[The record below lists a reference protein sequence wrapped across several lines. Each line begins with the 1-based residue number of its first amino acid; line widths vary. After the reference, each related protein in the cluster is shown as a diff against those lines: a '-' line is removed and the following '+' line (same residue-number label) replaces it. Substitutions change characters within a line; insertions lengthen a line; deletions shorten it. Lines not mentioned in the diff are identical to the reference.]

1 MTIIQIDPLGTTTLL
16 CVSSTIDDTVGD
28 EDLRSTTYTGLTTTI
43 TSSGPSPRHVD
54 VHMANRY
61 VDSLSD
67 TQLVQMVEMLDQKEE
82 DMLMTLEH
90 RLVAQSPV
98 EGVPV
103 VQAQPLTQQVQNGQT
118 QPKVY
123 QKTKNV

>member
-1 MTIIQIDPLGTTTLL
+1 
-16 CVSSTIDDTVGD
+16 
-28 EDLRSTTYTGLTTTI
+28 
-43 TSSGPSPRHVD
+43 
-54 VHMANRY
+54 MANRY

-103 VQAQPLTQQVQNGQT
+103 VQAQPLTQQVQVQNGQT